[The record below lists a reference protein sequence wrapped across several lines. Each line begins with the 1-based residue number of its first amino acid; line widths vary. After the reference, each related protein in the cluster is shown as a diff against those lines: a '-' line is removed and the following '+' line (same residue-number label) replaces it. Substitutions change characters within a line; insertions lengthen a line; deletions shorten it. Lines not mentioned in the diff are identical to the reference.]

1 MNQENKYF
9 VRMKEYRVS
18 VQDIKSIMDQVG
30 VDIPVRTLHW
40 RIQNNFELE
49 LKHNELIKQTIE
61 ELVIAKQEVVKRLK
75 IWETV

>member
-9 VRMKEYRVS
+9 VKMKEYRVS

-30 VDIPVRTLHW
+30 VKMPVRTLHW

-49 LKHNELIKQTIE
+49 LQHNELIKQTIE
-61 ELVIAKQEVVKRLK
+61 ELVTAKKEVVKKLK
-75 IWETV
+75 VWKTV

>member
-9 VRMKEYRVS
+9 AKMKEYRVS

-30 VDIPVRTLHW
+30 VRIPVRTLHW

-49 LKHNELIKQTIE
+49 LQNNELIKETIN
-61 ELVIAKQEVVKRLK
+61 ELVNSKIEVVKKLK
-75 IWETV
+75 TWTKS

>member
-9 VRMKEYRVS
+9 VRMKEYRIS

-30 VDIPVRTLHW
+30 VSIPVRTLHW

-49 LKHNELIKQTIE
+49 LSHNELIKQTIE
-61 ELVIAKQEVVKRLK
+61 ELAIAKQEVVKRLK
-75 IWETV
+75 VWETV